1 MELNFVLKLVS
12 GLNIKEIII
21 VRMKTTIVD
30 VIGMGEIVV
39 EVIHGG
45 HMNAKIQNA
54 ALIQIIRS
62 PNTHVGH
69 LRMYMIT
76 LVMMKTTTVDVIGMV
91 EIVVETKIRI
101 HHGAQ
106 NVLALIQITKN
117 VNKNHL
123 FNCND
128 ILGI

>member
-1 MELNFVLKLVS
+1 MNLVLELVCTQNGK
-12 GLNIKEIII
+12 GMGI
-21 VRMKTTIVD
+21 VTLKTTIVD

-106 NVLALIQITKN
+106 NVLALIQITKGT
-117 VNKNHL
+117 KDEFGH
-123 FNCND
+123 D
-128 ILGI
+128 IFT